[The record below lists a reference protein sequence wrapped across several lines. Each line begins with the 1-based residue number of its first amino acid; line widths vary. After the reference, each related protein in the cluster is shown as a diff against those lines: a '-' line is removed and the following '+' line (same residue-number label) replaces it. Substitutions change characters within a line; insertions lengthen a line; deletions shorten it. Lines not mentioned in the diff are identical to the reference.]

1 MGEAIV
7 QRTGSPNRVSLV
19 QIEQKESESQH
30 DYAQRLAQEFSHHST
45 TNVSDSCDRYRIKG
59 GLEGILPI
67 VEGVKMCGTAFTVRF
82 LPAEQVQK
90 KPWPTYIDHA
100 KPGDVVVI
108 DNGGRTYCTIW
119 GGLLTLKAIE
129 TKIAGTVIYGCCR
142 DVDVIRA
149 NRYPVF
155 SKCRFVMTGKDRL
168 QLDSMNQPV
177 TIADV
182 LVSPNDIIVGD
193 DSGVVCVPIA
203 KAAQILESANDV
215 ATKEGGIAQAVK
227 EGSSLTD
234 ARKKFGYGELQRP
247 KD

>member
-1 MGEAIV
+1 MQQEES
-7 QRTGSPNRVSLV
+7 GSNAQHEYAKQLA
-19 QIEQKESESQH
+19 KEF
-30 DYAQRLAQEFSHHST
+30 AKHST
-45 TNVSDSCDRYRIKG
+45 TNVSDACDRFRIKG

-67 VEGVKMCGTAFTVRF
+67 VEGVKMCGTAFTLRF
-82 LPAEQVQK
+82 LPAEQTQK
-90 KPWPTYIDHA
+90 KPWPTYIDYA
-100 KPGDVVVI
+100 KSGDVIVI

-129 TKIAGTVIYGCCR
+129 SGIVGTVVYGCCR
-142 DVDVIRA
+142 DVDVIKA

-168 QLDSMNQPV
+168 QLDAMNQPV

-193 DSGVVCVPIA
+193 DSGVVCVPFA
-203 KAAQILESANDV
+203 KAPEILESVKDV
-215 ATKEGGIAQAVK
+215 ASKEGGIADAVK
-227 EGSSLTD
+227 KGSTLTD
-234 ARKKFGYGELQRP
+234 ARKKYGYGELQRP